1 MAATVY
7 DYKSGDEL
15 GIVNDA
21 VYVKYL
27 EEIAG
32 SHTGV
37 VEGLD
42 FGFPGVTVYLKGDVL
57 EDRAKRDAEVVELVK
72 AALEMADGV
81 TYVDV
86 GCREIEV
93 EASEELRSVLKE
105 LAEKLGVE

>member
-7 DYKSGDEL
+7 DYRTNEEL
-15 GIVNDA
+15 GTVNDE
-21 VYVKYL
+21 VYLLYCRNLLSVDVM
-27 EEIAG
+27 
-32 SHTGV
+32 GV
-37 VEGLD
+37 
-42 FGFPGVTVYLKGDVL
+42 PGVDYGYPDNNIYMRGDVL